1 MPCGRSGRSDAI
13 SPNLT
18 AIGALWW
25 MTQRTID
32 QTAPLAVAASVAQL
46 EDERDAVRSLGI
58 A

>member
-1 MPCGRSGRSDAI
+1 
-13 SPNLT
+13 
-18 AIGALWW
+18 